1 MTHRLVRM
9 GCWIVAAVALGLF
22 GGTARAAEAVARKP
36 VLLYSRCFNAVG
48 EGRYLPDGT
57 FKDVLHL
64 LEKDFEVR
72 VSASPLNSE
81 TLKDVAVVLVANP
94 NDVAV
99 GTNAPPRH
107 VVAVDVLEIRRYVNN
122 GGGFIVMGN
131 QENHN
136 VEVLHMNSLLGTFG
150 LGFANDYTDVKRL
163 VVPKDAPIIGGL
175 AWAYYTG
182 NQVLLHT
189 NSPAKPRAVVVND
202 LSQKLVGGKRDTAG
216 VLLGISE
223 PGKGRVVAVTD
234 SGWISNDALSGK
246 GIGGVGIKEQD
257 NYEIFR
263 RLARWAAHADK

>member
-9 GCWIVAAVALGLF
+9 GCWIAAAVSVVLSTTGL
-22 GGTARAAEAVARKP
+22 RAAEAAAKKP

-48 EGRYLPDGT
+48 EARYLPDGT
-57 FKDVLHL
+57 FKDVLHR

-72 VSASPLNSE
+72 VGAAPLNRD

-99 GTNAPPRH
+99 GTNPPPRH
-107 VVAVDVLEIRRYVNN
+107 VVAVDVLEIRRYVNE

-136 VEVLHMNSLLGTFG
+136 VELPHMNSLLGTFG
-150 LGFANDYTDVKRL
+150 LAFANNYTDVKRL

-175 AWAYYTG
+175 AWAYYSG
-182 NQVLLHT
+182 SQVLLVT

-202 LSQKLVGGKRDTAG
+202 LSQKLLGGKRDTAG
-216 VLLGISE
+216 VLLAVSE
-223 PGKGRVVAVTD
+223 PGKGRAVAVTD

-246 GIGGVGIKEQD
+246 GIGGVGIQEQD

-263 RLARWAAHADK
+263 RLARWAAHLDK